1 MRREVVDT
9 FVPPFRPATSMTAPT
24 EFRFLN
30 ESRICAEPEDWSM
43 PGASKLWVYNLH
55 YFDDLN
61 AVNAVERTVWH
72 EDLIARWT
80 SEIAACEGVGW
91 EPYPTSL
98 RIVNWIKWTLRGGAL
113 SSTAIDS
120 LAVQARALRQRLEYH
135 ILGNH
140 LFANAK
146 ALVYSGLFFSWEE
159 ARDWRN
165 KGLEILNQELKEQV
179 LDDGGHFEL
188 SVMYHSTFLNDLLD
202 IINVFRA
209 YGHDAPQEWLETA
222 ARMTNWL
229 DVMSHP
235 DGEIAFFNDAAFGIA
250 PTIEDISGYAERLS
264 IEIPTSGADDK
275 TVLSSSGYAR
285 FSFGRLCLICDC
297 AEIGPRYQ
305 PGHAHADS
313 LSFELSI
320 LNKRVFV
327 NSGTSTYEIGRERE
341 WQRGTAAHN
350 TVVVGGANSSE
361 VWAGFRVARRA
372 HVALQDPGAADPRS
386 ISGYHDGYCRKPWNS
401 THFRRWTV
409 GEHEIVI
416 EDVVSGKELDCDA
429 YFYLHPDVRIID
441 CTADNVLMKMNV
453 GIEISMHFAGSAR
466 VDIKDSNW
474 HPHFGGSEK
483 NSVVVANFVSPTL
496 RTHIRWTTP

>member
-146 ALVYSGLFFSWEE
+146 ALVYSGLFFSGEE

-235 DGEIAFFNDAAFGIA
+235 DGEIAFFNDAAFGSA

-264 IEIPTSGADDK
+264 I
-275 TVLSSSGYAR
+275 
-285 FSFGRLCLICDC
+285 
-297 AEIGPRYQ
+297 
-305 PGHAHADS
+305 
-313 LSFELSI
+313 
-320 LNKRVFV
+320 
-327 NSGTSTYEIGRERE
+327 
-341 WQRGTAAHN
+341 
-350 TVVVGGANSSE
+350 
-361 VWAGFRVARRA
+361 
-372 HVALQDPGAADPRS
+372 
-386 ISGYHDGYCRKPWNS
+386 
-401 THFRRWTV
+401 
-409 GEHEIVI
+409 
-416 EDVVSGKELDCDA
+416 
-429 YFYLHPDVRIID
+429 
-441 CTADNVLMKMNV
+441 
-453 GIEISMHFAGSAR
+453 
-466 VDIKDSNW
+466 
-474 HPHFGGSEK
+474 
-483 NSVVVANFVSPTL
+483 
-496 RTHIRWTTP
+496 